1 MSSAE
6 HADRVDRAQLAA
18 AVDQELR
25 TLVSRSVL
33 FHQAVA
39 DRLGLSVLDLNC
51 LGALVARGPMAAGQ
65 LAEENG
71 VTTGAITG
79 VIDRLEAAGHVRRD
93 RDPKDRR
100 RVLVTPMPNLEAKVF
115 PLFESLG
122 SSLAELCERFTE
134 SELETVLDFVRSA
147 APITHDEAVKLRA
160 GKSAAK
166 GSKRAAAAK

>member
-1 MSSAE
+1 MSSENRAE
-6 HADRVDRAQLAA
+6 LARDLDA
-18 AVDQELR
+18 ALR
-25 TLVSRSVL
+25 DLVSRSVL

-39 DRLGLSVLDLNC
+39 DRLGLNVLDLNC
-51 LGALVARGPMAAGQ
+51 LGALVAGGPMPAGR

-100 RVLVTPMPNLEAKVF
+100 RVLVTPLPNLEAQIF

-122 SSLAELCERFTE
+122 DSLGDLCEQFGDEELQTILRFL
-134 SELETVLDFVRSA
+134 SAA
-147 APITHDEAVKLRA
+147 APITHEEAMKLRA
-160 GKSAAK
+160 GAPSKSAARQ
-166 GSKRAAAAK
+166 SRSARMSQN